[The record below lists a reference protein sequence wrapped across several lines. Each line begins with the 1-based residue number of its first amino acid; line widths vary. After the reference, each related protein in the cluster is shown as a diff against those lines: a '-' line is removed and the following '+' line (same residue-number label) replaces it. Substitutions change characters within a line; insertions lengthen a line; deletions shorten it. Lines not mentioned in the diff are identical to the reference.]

1 MIIIGTKFKKKTHL
15 HHLVS
20 SPSGAF
26 LASSVHHI
34 DWDDST
40 SLERQKM
47 DSGENDLVAFDLEEL
62 VYWNED
68 KTIVLEKNGI
78 SLGENVI

>member
-1 MIIIGTKFKKKTHL
+1 
-15 HHLVS
+15 
-20 SPSGAF
+20 
-26 LASSVHHI
+26 
-34 DWDDST
+34 
-40 SLERQKM
+40 M